1 MEMIEQ
7 QKEKFKYVDDDSDNA
22 EKDYLIEEYEQKCID
37 IHSK

>member
-22 EKDYLIEEYEQKCID
+22 EKDNLIEEYEK
-37 IHSK
+37 K

>member
-22 EKDYLIEEYEQKCID
+22 EKDYLIEEYEQK
-37 IHSK
+37 